1 MYFDTHA
8 HLDDEQFDADREEL
22 IERMQREGIRPCMTV
37 GANMHMNRIA
47 VELAQRYAG
56 YLYAAVGLHPNDADE
71 LNDDTMAQLKAWM
84 GLPCVKAWGEIG
96 LDYHYEDSPSRQVQ
110 QAAFAAQLDAA
121 RQADKPVILHI
132 REAHGDATDIL
143 TARDRAGR
151 LPAGVMHCYTGSW
164 ESAKI
169 YLDLGL
175 YISLSGAVTFKNAPK
190 LAEVA
195 RNTPADRLLIE
206 TDCPYMAPVPL
217 RGRRNEPAFLTHTLA
232 KIAELREIS
241 PDRLADQLWQKSHR
255 ALPLTRPETPE

>member
-22 IERMQREGIRPCMTV
+22 IERMQRKGIRPCMTV

-71 LNDDTMAQLKAWM
+71 LNGDTMAQMRAWM

-132 REAHGDATDIL
+132 REAHGDAL
-143 TARDRAGR
+143 ALLRARRGN
-151 LPAGVMHCYTGSW
+151 LPRGVVHCYSGSW
-164 ESAKI
+164 ESAQE
-169 YLDLGL
+169 YLDLGFH
-175 YISLSGAVTFKNAPK
+175 ISFTGSVTFKNAVK
-190 LAEVA
+190 LAAVS
-195 RNTPADRLLIE
+195 DRIPLERLMIE

-217 RGRRNEPAFLTHTLA
+217 RGRRNDPCNVKL
-232 KIAELREIS
+232 IAQF
-241 PDRLADQLWQKSHR
+241 LADRRGMDVEELAR
-255 ALPLTRPETPE
+255 ITRDNGLKLFGITEMD

>member
-8 HLDDEQFDADREEL
+8 HLDDEQFDADREAL

-132 REAHGDATDIL
+132 REAHGDAL
-143 TARDRAGR
+143 ALLRARRGS
-151 LPAGVMHCYTGSW
+151 LPRGVVHCYSGSW
-164 ESAKI
+164 ESAQE
-169 YLDLGL
+169 YLDLGFH
-175 YISLSGAVTFKNAPK
+175 ISFTGSVTFKNAVK
-190 LAEVA
+190 LAAVS
-195 RNTPADRLLIE
+195 DRIPLERLMIE

-217 RGRRNEPAFLTHTLA
+217 RGRRNEPAFITNTLA
-232 KIAELREIS
+232 KAAELREIS
-241 PDRLADQLWQKSHR
+241 PERMAEQLYEN
-255 ALPLTRPETPE
+255 ALCIFGLRDEV

>member
-132 REAHGDATDIL
+132 REAHGDAL
-143 TARDRAGR
+143 ALLRARRGD
-151 LPAGVMHCYTGSW
+151 LPRGVVHCYSGSW
-164 ESAKI
+164 ESAQE
-169 YLDLGL
+169 YLDLGFH
-175 YISLSGAVTFKNAPK
+175 ISFTGSVTFKNAVK
-190 LAEVA
+190 LAAVS
-195 RNTPADRLLIE
+195 DRIPLERLMIE

-217 RGRRNEPAFLTHTLA
+217 RGRRNDPCNVKL
-232 KIAELREIS
+232 IAQF
-241 PDRLADQLWQKSHR
+241 LADRRGMDVEELAR
-255 ALPLTRPETPE
+255 ITRENGLKLFGITETD

>member
-71 LNDDTMAQLKAWM
+71 LNDDTMAQMKAWM

-132 REAHGDATDIL
+132 REAHGDAL
-143 TARDRAGR
+143 AMLRERRGS
-151 LPAGVMHCYTGSW
+151 LPRGVVHCYSGSW
-164 ESAKI
+164 ESAQE
-169 YLDLGL
+169 YLDLGFH
-175 YISLSGAVTFKNAPK
+175 ISFTGSVTFKNAVK
-190 LAEVA
+190 LAAVS
-195 RNTPADRLLIE
+195 DRIPLERLMIE

-217 RGRRNEPAFLTHTLA
+217 RGRRNDPCNVKL
-232 KIAELREIS
+232 IAQF
-241 PDRLADQLWQKSHR
+241 LADRRGMDVEELAR
-255 ALPLTRPETPE
+255 ITRENGLKLFGITETD

>member
-110 QAAFAAQLDAA
+110 QEAFAAQLDAA

-132 REAHGDATDIL
+132 REAHGDAL
-143 TARDRAGR
+143 AMLRERRGS
-151 LPAGVMHCYTGSW
+151 LPRGVVHCYSGSW
-164 ESAKI
+164 ESAQE
-169 YLDLGL
+169 YLDLGFH
-175 YISLSGAVTFKNAPK
+175 ISFTGSVTFKNAVK
-190 LAEVA
+190 LAAVS
-195 RNTPADRLLIE
+195 DRIPLERLMIE

-217 RGRRNEPAFLTHTLA
+217 RGRRNDPCNVKL
-232 KIAELREIS
+232 IAQF
-241 PDRLADQLWQKSHR
+241 LADRRGMDVEELAR
-255 ALPLTRPETPE
+255 ITRENGLKLFGITETD

>member
-8 HLDDEQFDADREEL
+8 HLDDEQYDADREEL

-47 VELAQRYAG
+47 VELAQRYTG

-132 REAHGDATDIL
+132 REAHGDAL
-143 TARDRAGR
+143 ALLRARRGD
-151 LPAGVMHCYTGSW
+151 LPRGVVHCYSGSW
-164 ESAKI
+164 ESAQE
-169 YLDLGL
+169 YLDLGFH
-175 YISLSGAVTFKNAPK
+175 ISFTGSVTFKNAVK
-190 LAEVA
+190 LAAVS
-195 RNTPADRLLIE
+195 DRIPLERLMIE

-217 RGRRNEPAFLTHTLA
+217 RGRRNDPCNVKL
-232 KIAELREIS
+232 IAQF
-241 PDRLADQLWQKSHR
+241 LADRRGMDVEELAR
-255 ALPLTRPETPE
+255 ITRENGMKLFGITEMD

>member
-71 LNDDTMAQLKAWM
+71 LNDDTMAQLKEWM
-84 GLPCVKAWGEIG
+84 RLPRVRAWGEIG

-132 REAHGDATDIL
+132 REAHGDAL
-143 TARDRAGR
+143 AMLRERRGS
-151 LPAGVMHCYTGSW
+151 LPRGVVHCYSGSW
-164 ESAKI
+164 ESAQE
-169 YLDLGL
+169 YLDLGFH
-175 YISLSGAVTFKNAPK
+175 ISFTGSVTFKNAVK
-190 LAEVA
+190 LAAVS
-195 RNTPADRLLIE
+195 DRIPLERLMIE

-217 RGRRNEPAFLTHTLA
+217 RGRRNDPCNVKL
-232 KIAELREIS
+232 IAQF
-241 PDRLADQLWQKSHR
+241 LADRRGMDVEELAR
-255 ALPLTRPETPE
+255 ITRENGLKLFGITETD

>member
-132 REAHGDATDIL
+132 REAHGDAL
-143 TARDRAGR
+143 AMLRERRGS
-151 LPAGVMHCYTGSW
+151 LPRGVVHCYSGSW
-164 ESAKI
+164 ESAQE
-169 YLDLGL
+169 YLDLGFH
-175 YISLSGAVTFKNAPK
+175 ISFTGSVTFKNAVK
-190 LAEVA
+190 LAAVS
-195 RNTPADRLLIE
+195 DRIPLERLMIE

-217 RGRRNEPAFLTHTLA
+217 RGRRNDPCNVKL
-232 KIAELREIS
+232 IAQF
-241 PDRLADQLWQKSHR
+241 LADRRGMDVEELAR
-255 ALPLTRPETPE
+255 ITRENGLKLFGITETD

>member
-47 VELAQRYAG
+47 VELAQRYEG

-71 LNDDTMAQLKAWM
+71 LNDDTMAQLKEWM
-84 GLPCVKAWGEIG
+84 RLPRVRAWGEIG

-110 QAAFAAQLDAA
+110 QEAFAAQLDAA

-132 REAHGDATDIL
+132 REAHGDAL
-143 TARDRAGR
+143 AMLRERRGS
-151 LPAGVMHCYTGSW
+151 LPRGVVHCYSGSW
-164 ESAKI
+164 ESAQE
-169 YLDLGL
+169 YLDLGFH
-175 YISLSGAVTFKNAPK
+175 ISFTGSVTFKNAVK
-190 LAEVA
+190 LAAVS
-195 RNTPADRLLIE
+195 DRIPLERLMIE

-217 RGRRNEPAFLTHTLA
+217 RGRRNDPCNVKL
-232 KIAELREIS
+232 IAQF
-241 PDRLADQLWQKSHR
+241 LADRRGMDVEELAR
-255 ALPLTRPETPE
+255 ITRENGLKLFGITETD

>member
-71 LNDDTMAQLKAWM
+71 LNGDTMAQMRAWM

-132 REAHGDATDIL
+132 REAHGDAL
-143 TARDRAGR
+143 ALLRARRGN
-151 LPAGVMHCYTGSW
+151 LPRGVVHCYSGSW
-164 ESAKI
+164 ESAQE
-169 YLDLGL
+169 YLDLGFH
-175 YISLSGAVTFKNAPK
+175 ISFTGSVTFKNAVK
-190 LAEVA
+190 LAAVS
-195 RNTPADRLLIE
+195 DRIPLERLMIE

-217 RGRRNEPAFLTHTLA
+217 RGRRNDPCNVKL
-232 KIAELREIS
+232 IAQF
-241 PDRLADQLWQKSHR
+241 LADRRGMDVEELAR
-255 ALPLTRPETPE
+255 ITRENGLKLFGITETD

>member
-132 REAHGDATDIL
+132 REAHGDAL
-143 TARDRAGR
+143 AMLRERRGS
-151 LPAGVMHCYTGSW
+151 LPSGVVHCYSGSW
-164 ESAKI
+164 ESAQE
-169 YLDLGL
+169 YLDLGFH
-175 YISLSGAVTFKNAPK
+175 ISFTGSVTFKNAVK
-190 LAEVA
+190 LAAVS
-195 RNTPADRLLIE
+195 DRIPLERLMIE

-217 RGRRNEPAFLTHTLA
+217 RGRRNDPCNVKL
-232 KIAELREIS
+232 IAQF
-241 PDRLADQLWQKSHR
+241 LADRRGMDVEELAR
-255 ALPLTRPETPE
+255 ITRENGLKLFGITETD

>member
-8 HLDDEQFDADREEL
+8 HLDDEQYDADREEL

-132 REAHGDATDIL
+132 REAHGDAL
-143 TARDRAGR
+143 ALLRARRGD
-151 LPAGVMHCYTGSW
+151 LPRGVVHCYSGSW
-164 ESAKI
+164 ESAQE
-169 YLDLGL
+169 YMDLGFH
-175 YISLSGAVTFKNAPK
+175 ISFTGSVTFKNAVK
-190 LAEVA
+190 LAAVS
-195 RNTPADRLLIE
+195 DRIPLERLMIE

-217 RGRRNEPAFLTHTLA
+217 RGRRNDPCNVKL
-232 KIAELREIS
+232 IAQF
-241 PDRLADQLWQKSHR
+241 LADRRGMDVEELAR
-255 ALPLTRPETPE
+255 ITRENGLKLFGITEMD

>member
-47 VELAQRYAG
+47 VELAQRYEG

-71 LNDDTMAQLKAWM
+71 LNDDTMAQLKEWM
-84 GLPCVKAWGEIG
+84 RLPRVRAWGEIG

-132 REAHGDATDIL
+132 REAHGDAL
-143 TARDRAGR
+143 AMLRERRGS
-151 LPAGVMHCYTGSW
+151 LPRGVVHCYSGSW
-164 ESAKI
+164 ESAQE
-169 YLDLGL
+169 YLDLGFH
-175 YISLSGAVTFKNAPK
+175 ISFTGSVTFKNAVK
-190 LAEVA
+190 LAAVS
-195 RNTPADRLLIE
+195 DRIPLERLMIE

-217 RGRRNEPAFLTHTLA
+217 RGRRNDPCNVKLIAQFLAGRRGMDVEELA
-232 KIAELREIS
+232 RVTRENGLKLFGIPEL
-241 PDRLADQLWQKSHR
+241 D
-255 ALPLTRPETPE
+255 

>member
-71 LNDDTMAQLKAWM
+71 LNGDTMAQMRAWM

-132 REAHGDATDIL
+132 REAHGDAL
-143 TARDRAGR
+143 ALLRARRGN
-151 LPAGVMHCYTGSW
+151 LPRGVVHCYSGSW
-164 ESAKI
+164 ESAQE
-169 YLDLGL
+169 YLDLGFH
-175 YISLSGAVTFKNAPK
+175 ISFTGSVTFKNAVK
-190 LAEVA
+190 LAAVS
-195 RNTPADRLLIE
+195 DRIPLERLMIE

-217 RGRRNEPAFLTHTLA
+217 RGRRNDPCNVKL
-232 KIAELREIS
+232 IAQF
-241 PDRLADQLWQKSHR
+241 LADRRGMDVEELAR
-255 ALPLTRPETPE
+255 ITRDNGL

>member
-8 HLDDEQFDADREEL
+8 HLDDEQYDADREEL

-71 LNDDTMAQLKAWM
+71 LNDDTMAQMKAWM

-132 REAHGDATDIL
+132 REAHGDAL
-143 TARDRAGR
+143 AMLRERRGS
-151 LPAGVMHCYTGSW
+151 LPRGVVHCYSGSW
-164 ESAKI
+164 ESAQE
-169 YLDLGL
+169 YLDLGFH
-175 YISLSGAVTFKNAPK
+175 ISFTGSVTFKNAVK
-190 LAEVA
+190 LAAVS
-195 RNTPADRLLIE
+195 DRIPLERLMIE

-217 RGRRNEPAFLTHTLA
+217 RGRRNDPCNVKL
-232 KIAELREIS
+232 IAQF
-241 PDRLADQLWQKSHR
+241 LADRRGMDVEELAR
-255 ALPLTRPETPE
+255 ITRDNGLKLFGITETD

>member
-47 VELAQRYAG
+47 VELAQRYEG

-71 LNDDTMAQLKAWM
+71 LNDDTMAQLKEWM
-84 GLPCVKAWGEIG
+84 RLPRVRAWGEIG

-110 QAAFAAQLDAA
+110 QEAFAAQLDAA

-132 REAHGDATDIL
+132 REAHGDAL
-143 TARDRAGR
+143 AMLRERRGS
-151 LPAGVMHCYTGSW
+151 LPRGVVHCYSGSW
-164 ESAKI
+164 ESAQE
-169 YLDLGL
+169 YLDLGFH
-175 YISLSGAVTFKNAPK
+175 ISFTGSVTFKNAVK
-190 LAEVA
+190 LAAVS
-195 RNTPADRLLIE
+195 DRIPLERLMIE

-217 RGRRNEPAFLTHTLA
+217 RGRRNDPCNVKLIAQFLAGRRGMDVEELA
-232 KIAELREIS
+232 RVTRENGLKLFGIPEL
-241 PDRLADQLWQKSHR
+241 D
-255 ALPLTRPETPE
+255 

>member
-132 REAHGDATDIL
+132 REAHGDALAMLRERRGSLPRGVVTKPL
-143 TARDRAGR
+143 AQFMVAGSCG
-151 LPAGVMHCYTGSW
+151 LISYCAKPG
-164 ESAKI
+164 ESARMPRI
-169 YLDLGL
+169 PQNSCLA
-175 YISLSGAVTFKNAPK
+175 GAPNMGWQCEPSPRQSSQMVVAPF
-190 LAEVA
+190 
-195 RNTPADRLLIE
+195 RF
-206 TDCPYMAPVPL
+206 M
-217 RGRRNEPAFLTHTLA
+217 
-232 KIAELREIS
+232 
-241 PDRLADQLWQKSHR
+241 
-255 ALPLTRPETPE
+255 

>member
-132 REAHGDATDIL
+132 REAHGDAL
-143 TARDRAGR
+143 AMLRERRGS
-151 LPAGVMHCYTGSW
+151 LPRGVVHCYSGSW
-164 ESAKI
+164 ESAQE
-169 YLDLGL
+169 YLDLGFH
-175 YISLSGAVTFKNAPK
+175 ISFTGSVTFKNAVK
-190 LAEVA
+190 LAAVS
-195 RNTPADRLLIE
+195 DRIPLERLMIE

-217 RGRRNEPAFLTHTLA
+217 RGRRNDPCNVKLIAQFLAGRRGMDVEELA
-232 KIAELREIS
+232 RVTRENGLKLFGIPEL
-241 PDRLADQLWQKSHR
+241 D
-255 ALPLTRPETPE
+255 

>member
-71 LNDDTMAQLKAWM
+71 LNDDTMAQMKAWM

-132 REAHGDATDIL
+132 REAHGDAL
-143 TARDRAGR
+143 ALLRARRGD
-151 LPAGVMHCYTGSW
+151 LPRGVVHCYSGSW
-164 ESAKI
+164 ESAQE
-169 YLDLGL
+169 YLDLGFH
-175 YISLSGAVTFKNAPK
+175 ISFTGSVTFKNAVK
-190 LAEVA
+190 LAAVS
-195 RNTPADRLLIE
+195 DRIPLERLMIE

-217 RGRRNEPAFLTHTLA
+217 RGRRNDPCNVKL
-232 KIAELREIS
+232 IAQF
-241 PDRLADQLWQKSHR
+241 LADRRGMDVEELAR
-255 ALPLTRPETPE
+255 ITRDNGLKLFGITEMD

>member
-8 HLDDEQFDADREEL
+8 HLDDEQYDADREEL

-71 LNDDTMAQLKAWM
+71 LNDDTMAQMKAWM

-132 REAHGDATDIL
+132 REAHGDALALLRARRGDL
-143 TARDRAGR
+143 TR
-151 LPAGVMHCYTGSW
+151 GVVHCYSGSW
-164 ESAKI
+164 ESAQE
-169 YLDLGL
+169 YLDLGFH
-175 YISLSGAVTFKNAPK
+175 ISFTGSVTFKNAVK
-190 LAEVA
+190 LAAVS
-195 RNTPADRLLIE
+195 DRIPLERLMIE

-217 RGRRNEPAFLTHTLA
+217 RGRRNDPCNVKL
-232 KIAELREIS
+232 IAQF
-241 PDRLADQLWQKSHR
+241 LADRRGMDVEELAR
-255 ALPLTRPETPE
+255 ITRENGLKLFGITETD

>member
-71 LNDDTMAQLKAWM
+71 LNGDTMAQMRAWM

-132 REAHGDATDIL
+132 REAHGDAL
-143 TARDRAGR
+143 ALLRARRGN
-151 LPAGVMHCYTGSW
+151 LPRGVVHCYSGSW
-164 ESAKI
+164 ESAQE
-169 YLDLGL
+169 YLDLGFH
-175 YISLSGAVTFKNAPK
+175 ISFTGSVTFKNAVK
-190 LAEVA
+190 LAAVS
-195 RNTPADRLLIE
+195 DRIPLERLMIE
-206 TDCPYMAPVPL
+206 TDCPYMAPVPP
-217 RGRRNEPAFLTHTLA
+217 RGRRNDPCNVKL
-232 KIAELREIS
+232 IAQF
-241 PDRLADQLWQKSHR
+241 LADRRGMDVEELAR
-255 ALPLTRPETPE
+255 ITRENGLKLFGITEMD

>member
-8 HLDDEQFDADREEL
+8 HLDDEQFDADREAL

-132 REAHGDATDIL
+132 REAHGDAL
-143 TARDRAGR
+143 ALLRERRGS
-151 LPAGVMHCYTGSW
+151 LPRGVVHCYSGSW
-164 ESAKI
+164 ESAQE
-169 YLDLGL
+169 YLDLGFH
-175 YISLSGAVTFKNAPK
+175 ISFTGSVTFKNAVK
-190 LAEVA
+190 LAAVS
-195 RNTPADRLLIE
+195 DRIPLERLMIE

-217 RGRRNEPAFLTHTLA
+217 RGRRNDPCNVKL
-232 KIAELREIS
+232 IAQF
-241 PDRLADQLWQKSHR
+241 LADRRGMDVEELAR
-255 ALPLTRPETPE
+255 ITRENGLKLFGITETD

>member
-8 HLDDEQFDADREEL
+8 HLDDEQYDADREEL

-71 LNDDTMAQLKAWM
+71 LNDDTMAQMKAWM

-132 REAHGDATDIL
+132 REAHGDAL
-143 TARDRAGR
+143 AMLRARRGS
-151 LPAGVMHCYTGSW
+151 LPRGVVHCYSGSW
-164 ESAKI
+164 ESAQE
-169 YLDLGL
+169 YLDLGFH
-175 YISLSGAVTFKNAPK
+175 ISFTGSVTFKNAVK
-190 LAEVA
+190 LAAVS
-195 RNTPADRLLIE
+195 DRIPLERLMIE

-217 RGRRNEPAFLTHTLA
+217 RGRRNDPCNVKL
-232 KIAELREIS
+232 IAQF
-241 PDRLADQLWQKSHR
+241 LADRRGMDVEELAR
-255 ALPLTRPETPE
+255 ITRENGMKLFGITEMD

>member
-8 HLDDEQFDADREEL
+8 HLDDEQYDADREEL

-71 LNDDTMAQLKAWM
+71 LNDDTMAQMKAWM

-110 QAAFAAQLDAA
+110 QEAFAAQLDAA

-132 REAHGDATDIL
+132 REAHGDAL
-143 TARDRAGR
+143 AMLRARRGS
-151 LPAGVMHCYTGSW
+151 LPRGVVHCYSGSW
-164 ESAKI
+164 ESAQE
-169 YLDLGL
+169 YLDLGFH
-175 YISLSGAVTFKNAPK
+175 ISFTGSVTFKNAVK
-190 LAEVA
+190 LAAVS
-195 RNTPADRLLIE
+195 DRIPLERLMIE

-217 RGRRNEPAFLTHTLA
+217 RGRRNDPCNVKL
-232 KIAELREIS
+232 IAQF
-241 PDRLADQLWQKSHR
+241 LADRRGMDVEELAR
-255 ALPLTRPETPE
+255 VTRENGLKLFGIPELD

>member
-71 LNDDTMAQLKAWM
+71 LNDDTMAQLKEWM
-84 GLPCVKAWGEIG
+84 RLPRVRAWGEIG

-110 QAAFAAQLDAA
+110 QEAFAAQLDAA

-132 REAHGDATDIL
+132 REAHGDAL
-143 TARDRAGR
+143 AMLRERRGS
-151 LPAGVMHCYTGSW
+151 LPRGVVHCYSGSW
-164 ESAKI
+164 ESAQE
-169 YLDLGL
+169 YLELGFH
-175 YISLSGAVTFKNAPK
+175 ISFTGSVTFKNAVK
-190 LAEVA
+190 LAAVS
-195 RNTPADRLLIE
+195 DRIPLERLMIE

-217 RGRRNEPAFLTHTLA
+217 RGRRNDPCNVKLIAQFLAGRRGMDVEELA
-232 KIAELREIS
+232 RVTRENGLKLFGIPEL
-241 PDRLADQLWQKSHR
+241 D
-255 ALPLTRPETPE
+255 